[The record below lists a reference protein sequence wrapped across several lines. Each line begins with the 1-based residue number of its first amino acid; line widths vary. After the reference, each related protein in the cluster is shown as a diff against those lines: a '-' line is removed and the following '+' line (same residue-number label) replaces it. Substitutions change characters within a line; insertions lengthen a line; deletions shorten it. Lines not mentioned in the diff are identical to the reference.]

1 MFIFFGRNRNLL
13 LRGHSLMTSTEND
26 QKTQKFKYIY
36 HLKTIEFAVTWQI
49 PQNDSHVDAI
59 NVWYLKIGKP
69 HFRRKQSHVNF
80 E

>member
-36 HLKTIEFAVTWQI
+36 HLKTIEFAVT
-49 PQNDSHVDAI
+49 
-59 NVWYLKIGKP
+59 
-69 HFRRKQSHVNF
+69 
-80 E
+80 